1 MLSDTALW
9 RQDCDMRPAVAA
21 FSWSS
26 NRAAET
32 RSKRSIARTRSL
44 QQVFG
49 NAFRLRDLYGAKAEV
64 AALLPILLQLLSDA
78 EGAPG
83 FAFRAF
89 GFQAIRADPR
99 AVQAATHLAVRQ

>member
-1 MLSDTALW
+1 
-9 RQDCDMRPAVAA
+9 
-21 FSWSS
+21 
-26 NRAAET
+26 
-32 RSKRSIARTRSL
+32 
-44 QQVFG
+44 
-49 NAFRLRDLYGAKAEV
+49 LYGANAEV
-64 AALLPILLQLLSDA
+64 TALAPILLQLLSDA